1 MPAKPSNWFNSTQD
15 PAEEKQKK
23 AAEARWHD
31 TPKPVVRKCWKED
44 EGGKERYLQNGYQ
57 NSTSKSMWGIS
68 LSTYRIF

>member
-1 MPAKPSNWFNSTQD
+1 MQD

-44 EGGKERYLQNGYQ
+44 EGGKERYLQVIL
-57 NSTSKSMWGIS
+57 TEWISKQYLQVHVGD
-68 LSTYRIF
+68 